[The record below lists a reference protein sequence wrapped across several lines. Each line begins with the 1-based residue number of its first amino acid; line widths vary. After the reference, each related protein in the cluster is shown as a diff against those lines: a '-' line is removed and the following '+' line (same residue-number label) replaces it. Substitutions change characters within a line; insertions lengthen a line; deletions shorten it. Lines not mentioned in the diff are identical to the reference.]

1 MADDADSGDSDFN
14 WYRSPDATSPFLL
27 TRRITFQK
35 HIDSA
40 FRSIAAFPWD
50 NDSVGVI
57 WEGSQELSR
66 DAWNSMVIAYED
78 AVATATD
85 SCVEIYFVRKNKSQ
99 SFTLPPALERDGP
112 LSADVVHLAWVLSP
126 STPNQPLLLISRL
139 HTIYILNVTKSV
151 LDACLIGHGGA
162 ITSVTVH
169 PVHPHIFATTSRDF
183 TTRIYDLRFPPHTE
197 ADVQYNPHWPPS
209 TYPSSAGPAFGL
221 NMGTKEGEGMGRCI
235 IVLMGGLMSQT
246 GGHSAAVLGAA
257 FHARKPLI
265 ATCGLDRAVKIWA
278 LPPTLD
284 CARLIRM
291 DKPIFSSSSLH
302 RARVVSV
309 NWLSEDILQTHSA
322 PAILPTTAD
331 DGQPVEFITEPG
343 DLLLWQWLGFKRY
356 FPPHVTTHQQRL
368 RPELSDW
375 MNSGSFRILSRKT
388 IPFPVD
394 PSPFMTPQLHMCTV
408 RVTHCPP
415 PAVIVLLTLPNAVS
429 TRLIHVP
436 HVFEGTS
443 YPKFPSDCEN
453 GEVFAGKQAFDT
465 KELASGWSINIEDNI
480 TPRLSAC
487 AMTPNGNYIVGVGTE
502 GTMWVWTI
510 R

>member
-1 MADDADSGDSDFN
+1 MIPAPTILADDADSGDSDF
-14 WYRSPDATSPFLL
+14 RSPDATSPFLL
-27 TRRITFQK
+27 TRRVTFQK

-50 NDSVGVI
+50 NDSVSVI
-57 WEGSQELSR
+57 WESSQELSR

-85 SCVEIYFVRKNKSQ
+85 SCVEIYFIRKNKSL
-99 SFTLPPALERDGP
+99 SFTLPPALEREKP
-112 LSADVVHLAWVLSP
+112 LLADSIHLAWVLSP
-126 STPNQPLLLISRL
+126 LMPYQPLLTISRL
-139 HTIYILNVTKSV
+139 HTTYILNVTKSV
-151 LDACLIGHGGA
+151 LDACLIGHGSA

-235 IVLMGGLMSQT
+235 IVLMGGRMSQT
-246 GGHSAAVLGAA
+246 GGHSAAVLGAETIDSYMWSKFSA
-257 FHARKPLI
+257 IRDPVVTLLK
-265 ATCGLDRAVKIWA
+265 LDRAVKIWA

-322 PAILPTTAD
+322 PVILPTTAD

-343 DLLLWQWLGFKRY
+343 DLLLWQWLGLKRY
-356 FPPHVTTHQQRL
+356 FPPHATTYQQRL
-368 RPELSDW
+368 RSELSDW
-375 MNSGSFRILSRKT
+375 MNSGKR
-388 IPFPVD
+388 
-394 PSPFMTPQLHMCTV
+394 
-408 RVTHCPP
+408 RVSKH
-415 PAVIVLLTLPNAVS
+415 VS
-429 TRLIHVP
+429 
-436 HVFEGTS
+436 
-443 YPKFPSDCEN
+443 Y
-453 GEVFAGKQAFDT
+453 
-465 KELASGWSINIEDNI
+465 IE
-480 TPRLSAC
+480 
-487 AMTPNGNYIVGVGTE
+487 E
-502 GTMWVWTI
+502 
-510 R
+510 

>member
-1 MADDADSGDSDFN
+1 
-14 WYRSPDATSPFLL
+14 
-27 TRRITFQK
+27 
-35 HIDSA
+35 
-40 FRSIAAFPWD
+40 
-50 NDSVGVI
+50 
-57 WEGSQELSR
+57 
-66 DAWNSMVIAYED
+66 MVIAHED

-85 SCVEIYFVRKNKSQ
+85 SCVEIYFVRKNKSL
-99 SFTLPPALERDGP
+99 SFTLPPVEREKP
-112 LSADVVHLAWVLSP
+112 LLADSIHLAWVLSP
-126 STPNQPLLLISRL
+126 SMPYQPLLVISRL
-139 HTIYILNVTKSV
+139 HTTYILNVTKSV

-246 GGHSAAVLGAA
+246 GGHSAAVLRAA

-309 NWLSEDILQTHSA
+309 NWYAPSATALKLSEDILQTHSA
-322 PAILPTTAD
+322 PVILPTTAD
-331 DGQPVEFITEPG
+331 DGQPVEFITEYG
-343 DLLLWQWLGFKRY
+343 DLLLWQWLGLKRY
-356 FPPHVTTHQQRL
+356 FPPDTTTYQQRL

-375 MNSGSFRILSRKT
+375 MNSGKR
-388 IPFPVD
+388 
-394 PSPFMTPQLHMCTV
+394 
-408 RVTHCPP
+408 RVSKH
-415 PAVIVLLTLPNAVS
+415 VS
-429 TRLIHVP
+429 YI
-436 HVFEGTS
+436 EG
-443 YPKFPSDCEN
+443 
-453 GEVFAGKQAFDT
+453 
-465 KELASGWSINIEDNI
+465 
-480 TPRLSAC
+480 
-487 AMTPNGNYIVGVGTE
+487 
-502 GTMWVWTI
+502 
-510 R
+510 